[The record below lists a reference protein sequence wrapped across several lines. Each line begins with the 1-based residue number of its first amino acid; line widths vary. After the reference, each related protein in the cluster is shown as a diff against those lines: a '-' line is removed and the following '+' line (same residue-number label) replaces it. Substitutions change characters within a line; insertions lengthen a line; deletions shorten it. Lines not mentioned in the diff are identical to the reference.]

1 LKNLRSS
8 SATTGSIITHDP
20 LPTIF
25 ADGKQLLQVFQN
37 LIQNAIKFRKDDP
50 PQVHMS
56 AVKNENEWI
65 FSVKDNGIGIE
76 SKHLERI
83 FLIFQ
88 RLHTRTQYDG
98 TGVGLA
104 IVKKVVERHHG
115 RIWVESEPGD
125 GTTFYFSIPDKGIQ
139 T

>member
-1 LKNLRSS
+1 
-8 SATTGSIITHDP
+8 
-20 LPTIF
+20 
-25 ADGKQLLQVFQN
+25 
-37 LIQNAIKFRKDDP
+37 
-50 PQVHMS
+50 MS

-76 SKHLERI
+76 SQHLDRI
-83 FLIFQ
+83 FVIFQ
-88 RLHTRTQYDG
+88 RLHNRTQYDG

-115 RIWVESEPGD
+115 RVWVESEPGE
-125 GTTFYFSIPDKGIQ
+125 GTTFYFSIPDEGIQ

>member
-1 LKNLRSS
+1 
-8 SATTGSIITHDP
+8 
-20 LPTIF
+20 
-25 ADGKQLLQVFQN
+25 
-37 LIQNAIKFRKDDP
+37 
-50 PQVHMS
+50 MS

-65 FSVKDNGIGIE
+65 FSVRDNGIGIE

-115 RIWVESEPGD
+115 RVWVQSEV
-125 GTTFYFSIPDKGIQ
+125 GTGSTFYFTIPDKDIPGSQ
-139 T
+139 